1 MREAQST
8 ALKRRVE
15 VRTAGKPEPQFTNAP
30 GATRKSVGPH
40 PSGPLRQTSPKDVSI
55 LLSYLIQLPNH
66 ELWSGGRPLLTAC
79 TSEIRLAIIPSLLA
93 GNAPTSSHIKSPHG
107 IVDPVLV
114 HFAAALAAATP
125 ESGEV
130 NQLLVERV
138 MLAVRAYLADKYGLT
153 ASPPRNGGGLTVAQL
168 HAAKQLLTARI
179 DESIAIA
186 DVALACGLSRQYFT
200 KAFKAATGVPPSH
213 WLQQYRVEMAMQ
225 LLGTTALPIAE
236 IAIECGFADQSHF
249 TRVFSRF
256 AGSSPRTWRKQRA
269 RFHDRGALM
278 IP

>member
-1 MREAQST
+1 MREAQS
-8 ALKRRVE
+8 AILERPVE
-15 VRTAGKPEPQFTNAP
+15 VRTAGQPEPRSMNASEATHKLSGPHQP
-30 GATRKSVGPH
+30 GA
-40 PSGPLRQTSPKDVSI
+40 LRETSPKDISI
-55 LLSYLIQLPNH
+55 LLSYLIQLPHH
-66 ELWSGGRPLLTAC
+66 ELWSGGRALLTS
-79 TSEIRLAIIPSLLA
+79 TNEIWFATLPSLLA
-93 GNAPTSSHIKSPHG
+93 GKAPTSSHMRYLHG
-107 IVDPVLV
+107 IVDPVLA

-153 ASPPRNGGGLTVAQL
+153 ASPPRDGGGLTAAQL
-168 HAAKQLLTARI
+168 HAAKQLLTAKI
-179 DESIAIA
+179 DENIPIA

-200 KAFKAATGVPPSH
+200 KAFKAATGVTPRH

-225 LLGTTALPIAE
+225 LLGSTTLPIAE

-256 AGSSPRTWRKQRA
+256 AGSSPRTWRKQGTRCRDGE
-269 RFHDRGALM
+269 RF
-278 IP
+278 